1 MKALVTGAA
10 GFIGSHLAR
19 VLLDEGHEV
28 RAMHLPGEDLR
39 NLAGLPL
46 ERLGGDVTD
55 PASVKAAV
63 RGCDQVFHLAAVYA
77 LWLPDP
83 GQMFRVNVGGT
94 ENMLRACGEAGV
106 QRVVYCS
113 SIAVYGGQ
121 GPGRRATEQSS
132 FRLGITGDL
141 YSASKL
147 AAHRVAMRFAAAG
160 LPLVTVAPC
169 GPIGPGDV
177 GPTPTGRLLLSAVTL
192 PVPVVVRTCSNF
204 LDVRDCARGHVLAA
218 QSGVVGESYL
228 LGAHDVE
235 AADLARLAL
244 DLAGLRRPVVNL
256 PVSLVKGAARALVAA
271 SDHLT
276 HRAPLVTPQ
285 ALEIARLG
293 LAADCSRAE
302 RELGLTMRPLAHSV
316 RDALYWFAQNGYVGR
331 PRVRRRILER
341 CGAMARTPL

>member
-19 VLLDEGHEV
+19 VLLDEGHQV

-39 NLAGLPL
+39 NLTGLSL
-46 ERLGGDVTD
+46 ELLPGDVTD
-55 PASVKAAV
+55 PASVQAAV
-63 RGCDQVFHLAAVYA
+63 RGCDHVFHLAAIYA

-94 ENMLRACGEAGV
+94 RNMLRACGEAGV
-106 QRVVYCS
+106 ERVVYCS

-121 GPGRRATEQSS
+121 GLGQRATEQSP
-132 FRLGITGDL
+132 FRLGSTGDL
-141 YSASKL
+141 YSISKYV
-147 AAHRVAMRFAAAG
+147 AHGVAMQHAAEG

-192 PVPVVVRTCSNF
+192 PAPVVVHTRSNF
-204 LDVRDCARGHVLAA
+204 LDVRDCARGHLLAA
-218 QSGVVGESYL
+218 ERGVVGESYL
-228 LGAHDVE
+228 LGAHDMEV
-235 AADLARLAL
+235 AQLARLAL
-244 DLAGLRRPVVNL
+244 KLAGLKRPVVSL
-256 PVSLVKGAARALVAA
+256 PAGLVKGAARALVAA

-276 HRAPLVTPQ
+276 QRAPLVTPQ

-293 LAADCSRAE
+293 LAADCSRAQ
-302 RELGLTMRPLAHSV
+302 RELGLTVRPLARSV
-316 RDALYWFAQNGYVGR
+316 RDAMYWFARNGYVKTN
-331 PRVRRRILER
+331 RVRRQILER
-341 CGAMARTPL
+341 CG